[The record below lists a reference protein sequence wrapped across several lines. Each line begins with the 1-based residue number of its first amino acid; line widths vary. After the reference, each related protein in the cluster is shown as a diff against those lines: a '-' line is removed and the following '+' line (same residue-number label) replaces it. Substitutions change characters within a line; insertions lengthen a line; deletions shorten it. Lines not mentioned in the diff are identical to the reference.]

1 MNLSLLPDLI
11 LPYWTRL
18 LLIMLAAGAAA
29 YAAGAVAATLGAPVL
44 LRRIR
49 GWQQRT
55 PERAGGLALTL
66 RLLPLAAAALASVA
80 LCLPS
85 YMWLEPHG
93 HAEAMS
99 AVCLALALA
108 GGIGLGVILLRAARV
123 IAASRRYERL
133 ALRTGAMREIAGQP
147 VRVLPGAAPSMAIA
161 GVWRPVL
168 MISQAAH
175 ARLSREQLAL
185 GFGHEQAHRSAH
197 DNLKRL
203 LLAVTPVAGPRARA
217 LEQAW
222 ARMAE
227 WAADDRAVAG
237 DAQRSLTLAS
247 TLVAVAKLNAG
258 GRTCG
263 HLAPLVS
270 TLEYGGGQELSER
283 IARLLAFESTPAAPR
298 PQRRWIGYAVATAV
312 IWCALQPT
320 TLLAAHAVLERLVR

>member
-1 MNLSLLPDLI
+1 MNLLQGLI
-11 LPYWTRL
+11 LPYWSRL
-18 LLIMLAAGAAA
+18 LLLMLAAGAAA
-29 YAAGAVAATLGAPVL
+29 YAGGAAATTLGAPVL

-49 GWQQRT
+49 RWQHRT
-55 PERAGGLALTL
+55 PERAAGLALTL
-66 RLLPLAAAALASVA
+66 RLLPLTAAALASVA

-93 HAEAMS
+93 HAEAIS
-99 AVCLALALA
+99 AGCLALALA
-108 GGIGLGVILLRAARV
+108 GGMGLGVIVLRAVSV
-123 IAASRRYERL
+123 IAASQGYRRR
-133 ALRTGAMREIAGQP
+133 ARRTGSVCEIAGQP

-168 MISQAAH
+168 MLSQAAH
-175 ARLSREQLAL
+175 DRLSREQLAL

-203 LLAVTPVAGPRARA
+203 FLAATPVAGPRARA

-227 WAADDRAVAG
+227 WVADDRAVAG

-247 TLVAVAKLNAG
+247 ALVAIAQLSAH

-263 HLAPLVS
+263 YLAPLVS
-270 TLEYGGGQELSER
+270 TLEYGGGQALSER
-283 IARLLAFESTPAAPR
+283 IARLLAFESAPAAPR
-298 PQRRWIGYAVATAV
+298 PQRRWIGYAVAAAV
-312 IWCALQPT
+312 LWCALQPT
-320 TLLAAHAVLERLVR
+320 TLLAAHAVLERLVH